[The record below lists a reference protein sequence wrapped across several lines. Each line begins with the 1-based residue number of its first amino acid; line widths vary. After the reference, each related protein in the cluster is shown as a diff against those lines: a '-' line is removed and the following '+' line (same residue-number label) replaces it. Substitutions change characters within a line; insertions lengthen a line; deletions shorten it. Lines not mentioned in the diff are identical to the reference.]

1 MATTR
6 RPWTQ
11 SEVERLIRLRKAGMS
26 WAAVAAQLGRTPR
39 ACQVYAG
46 KAGLTAADGPLAET
60 YYQHGATRINR
71 AVPQRMAPVERGGLT
86 LGSVPP
92 TRMHDRGE
100 VWFAPESAPT
110 VADYKARLL
119 ERAAR
124 RREARA

>member
-11 SEVERLIRLRKAGMS
+11 SEVERLIRLRRAGMS
-26 WAAVAAQLGRTPR
+26 WDAVARLLDRTPR

-46 KAGLTAADGPLAET
+46 KAGLTSGDGPLAET
-60 YYQHGATRINR
+60 YYQHGATRANR
-71 AVPQRMAPVERGGLT
+71 AVPRRMAPVERGGLT

-92 TRMHDRGE
+92 TRLHDRGE
-100 VWFAPESAPT
+100 VWFAPTNPPT

-119 ERAAR
+119 ERAKA
-124 RREARA
+124 RREATA

>member
-11 SEVERLIRLRKAGMS
+11 SEVERLVRLRKAGMS

-46 KAGLTAADGPLAET
+46 KARLTAADGPLAET
-60 YYQHGATRINR
+60 YYQHGATRANR
-71 AVPQRMAPVERGGLT
+71 AVPRRMAPVERGGLT

-92 TRMHDRGE
+92 TRLHDRGE

-110 VADYKARLL
+110 KADWKRRITEGAR
-119 ERAAR
+119 AR
-124 RREARA
+124 REVQA